1 MGKIFVFKSVK
12 AKMLMGFSI
21 VLSLIFFISAYIF
34 FILSA
39 SNGTVNNVLNKEL
52 PLLIADEQLV
62 TNLHS
67 RVSSARAYVLSN
79 NSKDK
84 EQFMLDSEA
93 AEVIQNQISALNASE
108 EFTKLKEDTIDW
120 RNAVIN
126 QVFSE
131 MSNNNVAL
139 ASENLLKLETQVQDL
154 ITRYNDTAVN
164 RENHIID
171 LEKNILRDGKTTLI
185 VMSTTSII
193 VIILGIGAALLT
205 ARSIVTPLQVVT
217 KRMGF
222 IAQGKL
228 NLPELENPYKDE
240 IGQLIDSTN
249 QMTASTR
256 NLLNEINQ
264 VSHTVTH
271 QSDDLTHS
279 SIEVTQASEQV
290 ATITEELASGAEL
303 LARNASNLTNTM
315 LSFTEKINEAN
326 TEGQY
331 IQNSFHEILTLTQ
344 QGIDLMN
351 ASTKQMSFIDK
362 VVHASVDRVSELNK
376 DTEEISQLVS
386 VIQEV
391 ATQTNLLAL
400 NAAIEAARAGE
411 HGKGFAVVAEEV
423 RSLAEQSSKHVVNIT
438 EIVGRI
444 QNETS
449 NVSDSLK
456 ESYTEVEN
464 GSNQIQSTNQTFSYI
479 TQAVTEMVERIN
491 HVSDNLTN
499 ISNDTSIINESVE
512 EIAATAQESAASVE
526 ETSASTEQT
535 NAAMQEVAASSEEL
549 AKLAEQLNALVN
561 QFEIA

>member
-39 SNGTVNNVLNKEL
+39 SNVTVNNVLNKEL

-93 AEVIQNQISALNASE
+93 AEVIQNQISALNTSE

-131 MSNNNVAL
+131 MSNNNVTL

>member
-1 MGKIFVFKSVK
+1 M
-12 AKMLMGFSI
+12 
-21 VLSLIFFISAYIF
+21 
-34 FILSA
+34 SA

-79 NSKDK
+79 NPKDK
-84 EQFMLDSEA
+84 DQFMLDSEA

-303 LARNASNLTNTM
+303 LARNA
-315 LSFTEKINEAN
+315 
-326 TEGQY
+326 
-331 IQNSFHEILTLTQ
+331 
-344 QGIDLMN
+344 
-351 ASTKQMSFIDK
+351 
-362 VVHASVDRVSELNK
+362 
-376 DTEEISQLVS
+376 
-386 VIQEV
+386 
-391 ATQTNLLAL
+391 
-400 NAAIEAARAGE
+400 
-411 HGKGFAVVAEEV
+411 
-423 RSLAEQSSKHVVNIT
+423 
-438 EIVGRI
+438 
-444 QNETS
+444 
-449 NVSDSLK
+449 
-456 ESYTEVEN
+456 
-464 GSNQIQSTNQTFSYI
+464 
-479 TQAVTEMVERIN
+479 
-491 HVSDNLTN
+491 
-499 ISNDTSIINESVE
+499 
-512 EIAATAQESAASVE
+512 
-526 ETSASTEQT
+526 
-535 NAAMQEVAASSEEL
+535 
-549 AKLAEQLNALVN
+549 
-561 QFEIA
+561 

>member
-1 MGKIFVFKSVK
+1 MNSV
-12 AKMLMGFSI
+12 L
-21 VLSLIFFISAYIF
+21 
-34 FILSA
+34 ILSGC
-39 SNGTVNNVLNKEL
+39 S
-52 PLLIADEQLV
+52 
-62 TNLHS
+62 
-67 RVSSARAYVLSN
+67 
-79 NSKDK
+79 
-84 EQFMLDSEA
+84 
-93 AEVIQNQISALNASE
+93 
-108 EFTKLKEDTIDW
+108 
-120 RNAVIN
+120 
-126 QVFSE
+126 
-131 MSNNNVAL
+131 
-139 ASENLLKLETQVQDL
+139 
-154 ITRYNDTAVN
+154 
-164 RENHIID
+164 
-171 LEKNILRDGKTTLI
+171 
-185 VMSTTSII
+185 TSII

>member
-39 SNGTVNNVLNKEL
+39 SNVTVNNVLNKEL

-79 NSKDK
+79 NPKDK
-84 EQFMLDSEA
+84 DQFMLDSKA

>member
-39 SNGTVNNVLNKEL
+39 SNVTVNNVLNKEL

-79 NSKDK
+79 NPKDK
-84 EQFMLDSEA
+84 DQFMLDSKA

-561 QFEIA
+561 QGL

>member
-39 SNGTVNNVLNKEL
+39 SNVTVNNVLNKEL

-240 IGQLIDSTN
+240 IG
-249 QMTASTR
+249 
-256 NLLNEINQ
+256 
-264 VSHTVTH
+264 
-271 QSDDLTHS
+271 
-279 SIEVTQASEQV
+279 
-290 ATITEELASGAEL
+290 
-303 LARNASNLTNTM
+303 
-315 LSFTEKINEAN
+315 
-326 TEGQY
+326 
-331 IQNSFHEILTLTQ
+331 
-344 QGIDLMN
+344 
-351 ASTKQMSFIDK
+351 
-362 VVHASVDRVSELNK
+362 
-376 DTEEISQLVS
+376 
-386 VIQEV
+386 
-391 ATQTNLLAL
+391 
-400 NAAIEAARAGE
+400 
-411 HGKGFAVVAEEV
+411 
-423 RSLAEQSSKHVVNIT
+423 
-438 EIVGRI
+438 
-444 QNETS
+444 
-449 NVSDSLK
+449 
-456 ESYTEVEN
+456 
-464 GSNQIQSTNQTFSYI
+464 
-479 TQAVTEMVERIN
+479 
-491 HVSDNLTN
+491 
-499 ISNDTSIINESVE
+499 
-512 EIAATAQESAASVE
+512 
-526 ETSASTEQT
+526 
-535 NAAMQEVAASSEEL
+535 
-549 AKLAEQLNALVN
+549 
-561 QFEIA
+561 